1 MRILGSHRWPALP
14 AAMTSRLGW
23 AARCALVIVVGLAG
37 CLHEQQTVVKKNL
50 MADKL
55 AADRIA
61 GVAEHYRV
69 GCPDVL
75 EIAVAG
81 RPEFG
86 GHYVVEPDGRINLG
100 RYGRIRV
107 QDRALAEIDGQFADV
122 IGVLP
127 PQVRVRVVEYR
138 SQQIVLIGQVIGW
151 QRTVPYQGQETVLDL
166 LQRVGGISPGAAPQ
180 GVYVVRAHLGEG
192 RPEVFHVDLDA
203 IVLRKDDAT
212 NIRLMP
218 SDHVYVG
225 ETRQARIEKCI
236 PPWLRPV
243 YQKLW
248 DMLPVDQRPR
258 EHENVLSRWIAGL
271 LGGGDSAA
279 DNKK

>member
-1 MRILGSHRWPALP
+1 MVPAP
-14 AAMTSRLGW
+14 RRR
-23 AARCALVIVVGLAG
+23 AARALACALAVGAG
-37 CLHEQQTVVKKNL
+37 LVGCAADQQAIVKKNL

-55 AADRIA
+55 AAQRIA

-75 EIAVAG
+75 EVAVAG

-86 GHYVVEPDGRINLG
+86 GHYIVEPDGRINLG
-100 RYGRIRV
+100 RYGRIRI
-107 QDRALAEIDGQFADV
+107 QDRVLAEIDGQLAAAV
-122 IGVLP
+122 GVHP

-138 SQQIVLIGQVIGW
+138 SQQLVLIGQVVGW

-166 LQRVGGISPGAAPQ
+166 LQRAGGITPGAAPRD
-180 GVYVVRAHLGEG
+180 VYVVRSHLGEG

-212 NIRLMP
+212 NVRLMP

-248 DMLPVDQRPR
+248 DMLPVDQQPR
-258 EHENVLSRWIAGL
+258 EHEHVLSRWIAGL
-271 LGGGDSAA
+271 RGGDAA
-279 DNKK
+279 DAKKE